1 MSCSALAWH
10 DSAHWVHDDR
20 PMKWAL
26 RAAPVRNVRCLPRE
40 VMRSVHLGF
49 VLASVVSAAAT
60 SVACGGGTS
69 TVGDGTSSGSSG
81 ASGSSSGSS
90 GLSSSTSSGG
100 SSGVVVTPGFTPV
113 DSTTPGG
120 YVMQLPNDS
129 RYDGVVARLV
139 SNSEETEPDS
149 GPVCTPG
156 TKDRRVLE
164 EWKRG
169 EPCGAPANATCTN
182 ELACL
187 YEKSGWNLY
196 NDTNGVPSHLFFVF
210 GKAGVLTPVTTRP
223 ALLERLLPIDAPAK
237 AFLLFAVDNS
247 HCTRIVAYRAAP
259 GGGFDLQVRGG
270 GPCSGKPV
278 FDATYHVSPEGVI
291 TETARITSTEPEG
304 GCSEGRR
311 PTGLV
316 ACPRGGLERSV
327 GDYLA
332 EAAFLESA
340 AIVAFE
346 QMADALRSFGAP
358 ARLVRAAESAR
369 ADEIRHART
378 MTILAHHYGAR
389 PVDVEVA
396 ETPAHTVESL
406 AIENAVEGCVR
417 ETYAV
422 VRAMW
427 QSQNAE
433 DGRIRSALSMI
444 AREEL
449 RHAELSWDLDKWL
462 MKQLDA
468 KARTRVEDARRRAIE
483 ELRYELGAAPHP
495 EVVRAAGMPDVHVG
509 LRLLDELVARTSL
522 AEAA

>member
-1 MSCSALAWH
+1 M
-10 DSAHWVHDDR
+10 
-20 PMKWAL
+20 
-26 RAAPVRNVRCLPRE
+26 
-40 VMRSVHLGF
+40 
-49 VLASVVSAAAT
+49 
-60 SVACGGGTS
+60 
-69 TVGDGTSSGSSG
+69 GDGTSSGSTGST
-81 ASGSSSGSS
+81 GSSSGSS
-90 GLSSSTSSGG
+90 GLSSSTSSSG

-113 DSTTPGG
+113 TPTDPVG
-120 YVMQLPNDS
+120 YFEQLTADA
-129 RYDGVVARLV
+129 RYDGAVARLV
-139 SNSEETEPDS
+139 RNEETGGPDS
-149 GPVCTPG
+149 GTACTPG
-156 TKDRRVLE
+156 TKDARVMRESTL
-164 EWKRG
+164 G
-169 EPCGAPANATCTN
+169 APCGTPANATCTN
-182 ELACL
+182 ELSCF
-187 YEKSGWNLY
+187 YVNEGWNLY
-196 NDTNGVPSHLFFVF
+196 DDTNGIPSHLFFVF
-210 GKAGVLTPVTTRP
+210 GKGGALTPVTTRP
-223 ALLERLLPIDAPAK
+223 ALLERLVPIDAPAK
-237 AFLLFAVDNS
+237 AFLLFSVDNS
-247 HCTRIVAYRAAP
+247 HRTRIVAYRAAP

-304 GCSEGRR
+304 GCAEGRR
-311 PTGLV
+311 PNGLV

-340 AIVAFE
+340 AIVAFA
-346 QMADALRSFGAP
+346 QMAEALRSFGAP

-369 ADEIRHART
+369 NDEIRHART
-378 MTILAHHYGAR
+378 MTILAHHYGTS
-389 PVDVEVA
+389 PVDVEIA
-396 ETPAHTVESL
+396 ETPAHTLESL

-433 DGRIRSALSMI
+433 DPRLRSALSMI

-462 MKQLDA
+462 SKQLDA
-468 KARTRVEDARRRAIE
+468 SACARVEEARRRAIA

-495 EVVRAAGMPDVHVG
+495 EVVRMAGMPDVHVG